1 MINTPAQP
9 ESGYREVTAEAG
21 DYEAAVAQL
30 QGSLEDGERLLSIR
44 LP

>member
-1 MINTPAQP
+1 MINTPERP
-9 ESGYREVTAEAG
+9 ESGYREVAVEAG
-21 DYEAAVAQL
+21 DYEAAFTQL